1 MYVVRIIPIKRE
13 VSTNCN
19 NRGKINFCSE
29 TEVGWYRKK
38 KIEKR
43 SHAKPKYY
51 RIRTTK
57 RWCMHSLDGY
67 SKIIN

>member
-13 VSTNCN
+13 VQIVITQE
-19 NRGKINFCSE
+19 KETFVVK
-29 TEVGWYRKK
+29 TEVLSVGTEK